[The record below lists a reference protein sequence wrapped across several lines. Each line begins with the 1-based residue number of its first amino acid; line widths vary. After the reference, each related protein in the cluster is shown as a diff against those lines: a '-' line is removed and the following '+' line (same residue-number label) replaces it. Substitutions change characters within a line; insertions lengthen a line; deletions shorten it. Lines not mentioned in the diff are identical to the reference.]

1 MPDNINKI
9 INFFLPGNCY
19 LCHALLENNEKCLC
33 QTCAGKFKPLVNTCK
48 LCASP
53 LWDNASVICGN
64 CINHPPVWQQAIVPF
79 AYSGATGFLLK
90 ELKFNRGLGIS
101 SQLSRLFL
109 KALKTR
115 TSKLPDMIIPVPLH
129 RAKLARR
136 GFNQTYELSNIIG
149 KELKIPIA
157 TNICYR
163 AKNTISQTGLNH
175 DERRKNLSK
184 AFVLERPEL
193 IRNKHIVLF
202 DDVYTTGATLN
213 ALAKICR
220 IAKRID
226 VWCIAKTT

>member
-1 MPDNINKI
+1 
-9 INFFLPGNCY
+9 
-19 LCHALLENNEKCLC
+19 
-33 QTCAGKFKPLVNTCK
+33 
-48 LCASP
+48 
-53 LWDNASVICGN
+53 
-64 CINHPPVWQQAIVPF
+64 
-79 AYSGATGFLLK
+79 
-90 ELKFNRGLGIS
+90 
-101 SQLSRLFL
+101 
-109 KALKTR
+109 
-115 TSKLPDMIIPVPLH
+115 MIIPVPLH